1 MPKQLVLDLPFRAA
15 MGQSDFFVSATNATA
30 VSGIEAWARWPL
42 AKMLL
47 IGPAGSG
54 KTHLAHVFAAQSGA
68 TLIAA
73 ADLAGADPADLALAD
88 ALVVEDADRIAGQSE
103 AEEALFHL
111 HNAAAARGV
120 GLLVTARQVPNR
132 WGLCLP
138 DLRSRMEQAG
148 QLHLDPPDDRLM
160 SAVLVKLAADRQM
173 ALTPALVAYIL
184 PRIERSLAAA
194 RDMILALDA
203 EALATKTRP
212 ALAHIKAILARG
224 TETDAETGPEIGPEN
239 LTE

>member
-15 MGQSDFFVSATNATA
+15 MGQSDFFVSSTNSAA
-30 VSGIEAWARWPL
+30 VAGIEAWDRWPL
-42 AKMLL
+42 SKMLL

-68 TLIAA
+68 VLIGS
-73 ADLAGADPADLALAD
+73 ADLVGADPADLALAN
-88 ALVVEDADRIAGQSE
+88 AVVIEDADRVAGHAD
-103 AEEALFHL
+103 AEEAVFHL
-111 HNAAAARGV
+111 HNAAASRGV
-120 GLLVTARQVPNR
+120 ALLLTARLPPVR
-132 WGLCLP
+132 WGLRLP
-138 DLRSRMEQAG
+138 DLQSRMEQAG

-194 RDMILALDA
+194 RDTILALDA

-212 ALAHIKAILARG
+212 GLAHVKAILANR
-224 TETDAETGPEIGPEN
+224 TEN
-239 LTE
+239 NTE